1 MCLTYELHVL
11 YVNTCEFHVYWSV
24 HLFCLTHDHV
34 CFSYAHTS
42 VTYAGNAIRNF
53 TFALHTATTRSERH
67 VSVYLHALIVQ
78 MFCRIYCRTLCKILF
93 PYIARSHTFSKDEC
107 RSCDPQGIS
116 KKIAVLQPQARTHTH
131 RRSLYT
137 SRPARISPPYPVSL
151 FLVLF

>member
-1 MCLTYELHVL
+1 MLITCFICKSIWIPCQLVGALILFYTWSCL
-11 YVNTCEFHVYWSV
+11 
-24 HLFCLTHDHV
+24 LFICTHFRNVSRKWH
-34 CFSYAHTS
+34 
-42 VTYAGNAIRNF
+42 AIRNF
-53 TFALHTATTRSERH
+53 KFDLHTATTRSERH

-137 SRPARISPPYPVSL
+137 SRPARISPPYPVSF